1 VRPGL
6 GQIAG
11 LVLAILLLAVF
22 FWWADLPQTLQILG
36 GASVPLLLASMALQV
51 LHLMVRALRWRIL
64 LSPVKERIGF
74 YNLFSTT
81 VIGYMASTLFPFRVG
96 EILRPLML
104 AGRERISRG
113 AALAT
118 IGVERILDILLVV
131 LFLGAYLMLF
141 ADDLGSAALG
151 SEAWARTIAA
161 ARVAGAVLLAA
172 LPALVLFARFGEG
185 VLQRL
190 ERRLAPGGT
199 GGASRVLRAVGG
211 LTRGMGVLTDPVRLG
226 QSLVTSL
233 LVWLVIAAST
243 WVGVLAMRPEYPF
256 PFRATLLLVPL
267 LAVGVSTP
275 SPGGAGGYHIIC
287 GLALEQLFGAP
298 HAEAAATAIVLWF
311 LSVVPM
317 VLLGAYFLWRAGIP
331 IHHLGR
337 LARSSPEDD
346 AAEPG
351 GITRGERQ

>member
-1 VRPGL
+1 MRPGL
-6 GQIAG
+6 VQIAG

-51 LHLMVRALRWRIL
+51 LHLMVRARRWRIL

-118 IGVERILDILLVV
+118 VGVERVLDALLVV

-141 ADDLGSAALG
+141 TDDLGSAALG

-161 ARVAGAVLLAA
+161 ARVAGAVLLLA

-190 ERRLAPGGT
+190 ERRLGV
-199 GGASRVLRAVGG
+199 SRVLRAVSG
-211 LTRGMGVLTDPVRLG
+211 LARGMGVLTDPVRLG

-337 LARSSPEDD
+337 LARSSAEDD

-351 GITRGERQ
+351 GITRGEQQ